1 MQRVITDY
9 FPDARP
15 PCRWRQRINT
25 AAIALPLQFRPLASS
40 SATAFLG
47 VYARNYTMMMKM
59 MMMMQPLTPFHGEQD
74 FSFPAFRSLGF
85 W

>member
-25 AAIALPLQFRPLASS
+25 AAIALPLQFHPLASS
-40 SATAFLG
+40 SATAFSRCLRPKL
-47 VYARNYTMMMKM
+47 YNDDEDDDDDAASNPIPR
-59 MMMMQPLTPFHGEQD
+59 
-74 FSFPAFRSLGF
+74 
-85 W
+85 